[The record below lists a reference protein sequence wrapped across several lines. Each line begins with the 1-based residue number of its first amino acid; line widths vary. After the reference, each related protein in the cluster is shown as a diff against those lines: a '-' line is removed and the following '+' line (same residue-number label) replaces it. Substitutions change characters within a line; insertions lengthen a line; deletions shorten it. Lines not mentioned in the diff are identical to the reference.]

1 MSRCK
6 ERRDLLE
13 RARADK
19 LDPSIIG
26 EDLLHRRGGAQRA
39 AIPACERCSFP
50 RCDRWRTTGS
60 YLQPRPIPGD
70 KRIVSS
76 SMKVSCPRRRV
87 IFSRRVSYVI
97 GIRSATEL
105 QNRITRRLPLF
116 LSLGKMSPK
125 STLRDSLSL
134 SLSESRDRREG
145 ASE

>member
-13 RARADK
+13 GARADK

-70 KRIVSS
+70 GTDCLVIDEGIVS
-76 SMKVSCPRRRV
+76 
-87 IFSRRVSYVI
+87 
-97 GIRSATEL
+97 T
-105 QNRITRRLPLF
+105 
-116 LSLGKMSPK
+116 
-125 STLRDSLSL
+125 
-134 SLSESRDRREG
+134 
-145 ASE
+145 

>member
-13 RARADK
+13 GARADK

-60 YLQPRPIPGD
+60 YLQPRPIPGTE
-70 KRIVSS
+70 RIVSS

-105 QNRITRRLPLF
+105 QNRITRRLP
-116 LSLGKMSPK
+116 
-125 STLRDSLSL
+125 
-134 SLSESRDRREG
+134 
-145 ASE
+145 